1 MLLFVAAFLLV
12 LNDHVLKGAGI
23 LPGAITGKVSDVC
36 GLFVLPIVIARFA
49 GIESKR
55 GRSAICAACTVA
67 FILVKTTP
75 FGNAIYRAVLGPT
88 LIDPTDLIA
97 LPSALA
103 AYFAMEM
110 SKDRVS
116 LLLAAIGCVATSA
129 PRPPNDPHVQPP
141 PPAAI
146 AQGQRCANVA
156 QSGVEPRGNDAVV
169 HFDVKNPTTGDC
181 DVTIAVR
188 LDARTNV
195 TATEV
200 TVNGKASQIVPA
212 GGAVD
217 VSIPVHGVY
226 PITCEANAATNWE
239 TTQISPGAQEF
250 KEQGGGPIGCWRS
263 TVLAP

>member
-1 MLLFVAAFLLV
+1 MLFVAAFFLL

-23 LPGAITGKVSDVC
+23 LPGAITGKLSDVC
-36 GLFVLPIVIARFA
+36 GLFVLPILIARVA
-49 GIESKR
+49 GIDSKR
-55 GRSAICAACTVA
+55 GRAAICAACTIA
-67 FILVKTTP
+67 FMLVKTTP

-129 PRPPNDPHVQPP
+129 ERRPDYPLPQP

-146 AQGQRCANVA
+146 AQGPRCAIVT
-156 QSGVEPRGNDAVV
+156 QSGIEVRGVDALV
-169 HFDVKNPTTGDC
+169 HFDVKNSTPADC
-181 DVTIAVR
+181 EVTIAVR
-188 LDARTNV
+188 LDARTTV

-200 TVNGKASQIVPA
+200 TVNGKEMKILAPNDAADI
-212 GGAVD
+212 AV
-217 VSIPVHGVY
+217 PVHAVY
-226 PITCEANAATNWE
+226 AIACESNASASWE
-239 TTQISPGAQEF
+239 DVQIAGGAQEF